1 MRQHRRRWLWEL
13 ARERAGQKR
22 RSCRP
27 CKSCSPIS
35 PLEME
40 DHGHS
45 PMDEVK
51 TVDSTFEGVDDTA
64 VQVGEQPGRL
74 NANNASRLKPS
85 RQQVYPASSKMPRYF
100 LTAALILLQTLP
112 LAGLAPVAQTATGP
126 RATVWCVE
134 CEDVAASVFC
144 ENCKDHFCGLCYQWQ
159 HRSGN
164 RASHSSK
171 PLPGTKLVT

>member
-1 MRQHRRRWLWEL
+1 MRQHRRRWLWEI
-13 ARERAGQKR
+13 ARQRAGQNR
-22 RSCRP
+22 HP
-27 CKSCSPIS
+27 CKSCGTIL

-40 DHGHS
+40 DQGHS

-51 TVDSTFEGVDDTA
+51 SVDITFAGVDDT
-64 VQVGEQPGRL
+64 VQVAEQPGRL
-74 NANNASRLKPS
+74 NANASRLKPS
-85 RQQVYPASSKMPRYF
+85 RQQVFSASSKMPRYF

-112 LAGLAPVAQTATGP
+112 MAGLEAPAMPVAPGAVAP